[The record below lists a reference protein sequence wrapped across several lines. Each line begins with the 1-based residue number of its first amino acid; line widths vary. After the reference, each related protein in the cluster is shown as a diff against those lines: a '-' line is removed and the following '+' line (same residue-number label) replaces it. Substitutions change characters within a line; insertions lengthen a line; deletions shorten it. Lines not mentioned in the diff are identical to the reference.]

1 MKYRREIDGLRALAL
16 LPVIFFHAGF
26 QTFGGGYIGVD
37 VFFVISG
44 YLITS
49 IILAEKAAGT
59 FTLRSFYERRARRIL
74 PALFLVMLVCIP
86 FAWLWLLPSDM
97 KEFSASLV
105 AVSTFSSNVLFWWES
120 GYFDTAAELKPL
132 LHTWSLAVEEQY
144 YLIFPLFLMLTWKLN
159 RTRMVWLLLAIAVVS
174 LGLAQKGAFASP
186 AATFYMLHTRIWEL
200 LVGALLAFYMAREAA
215 GSVKPNPQLASFAS
229 LAGLLLIVSAVLF
242 YGKGTPYPSLF
253 TLLPVLGAG
262 LVILLASPENFAG
275 RLLGSRLLV
284 GTGLLSYSA
293 YLWHQPIF
301 AFARRKA
308 LEEPGPLAFLAMG
321 ALAFVLAYLSWR
333 YIEQPFRKRSGVAST
348 PALIT
353 GLVCIL
359 FFWAFAAGSQLDN
372 GFASR
377 YSQADKAV
385 IVEKKLLDAYVWRR
399 MEELQLR
406 DFAPTGKP
414 KILVIGDSFG
424 GDLVNA
430 LTEAGLDRNLAL
442 STFTM
447 SAVCGN
453 LYLDPALISLK
464 RPETKKDCI
473 GERRYDNPKLKER
486 IKQADHVWLVSRWDQ
501 WVVEMLPQSNEAL
514 EKEFGRKFLIFGPKN
529 FGRLNLLNL
538 VGMSP
543 AERAA
548 YTNTFSGEHSAVN
561 RLMKSTLD
569 PSGFVDV
576 SELLCNSDSA
586 CHLFT
591 SGGSLIPFDN
601 GHLTKD
607 GAAFL
612 GARLKVYFK
621 THPASQLGG
630 TV

>member
-16 LPVIFFHAGF
+16 LPVILFHAGF
-26 QTFGGGYIGVD
+26 QAFGGGYVGVD

-59 FTLRSFYERRARRIL
+59 FSLRSFYERRARRIL
-74 PALFLVMLVCIP
+74 PALFLVMLVCLP

-144 YLIFPLFLMLTWKLN
+144 YLIFPLLLVLAWKLN
-159 RTRMVWLLLAIAVVS
+159 RTRMMWLLVAVALVS
-174 LGLAQKGAFASP
+174 LGLAQKGAYASP

-200 LVGALLAFYMAREAA
+200 LVGALLAFYMARETTGA
-215 GSVKPNPQLASFAS
+215 GKLNPQLGSFVS
-229 LAGLLLIVSAVLF
+229 LAGLVMIAWAVLF

-262 LVILLASPENFAG
+262 LVILLASPDNVAG
-275 RLLGSRLLV
+275 RVLGSRLLV

-301 AFARRKA
+301 AFARRRA
-308 LEEPGPLAFLAMG
+308 LDEPGALAFLAMG
-321 ALAFVLAYLSWR
+321 GLTFGLAYLSWR
-333 YIEQPFRKRSGVAST
+333 YVEQPFRKKSGIASAQ
-348 PALIT
+348 ALTT
-353 GLVCIL
+353 GLVCVL
-359 FFWAFAAGSQLDN
+359 FFWAFAAGSHWDK

-385 IVEKKLLDAYVWRR
+385 IVEKKLLDAYVWKR

-406 DFAPTGKP
+406 DFTPSGKP
-414 KILVIGDSFG
+414 KILVIGDSFS

-430 LTEAGLDRNLAL
+430 LSESGLDKNLSL

-453 LYLDPALISLK
+453 LYVDPALIALR
-464 RPETKKDCI
+464 RPETKKDCV
-473 GERRYDNPKLKER
+473 GERRYDNPILKER
-486 IKQADHVWLVSRWDQ
+486 IKQADYVWLASRWDK
-501 WVVEMLPQSNEAL
+501 WVAEMLPQSIDAL
-514 EKEFGRKFLIFGPKN
+514 EKEFGSKFVIFGPKN

-543 AERAA
+543 AEREA
-548 YTNTFSGEHSAVN
+548 YTNTFSADHVAVN
-561 RLMKSTLD
+561 RLMKSTLE

-576 SELLCNSDSA
+576 SDLLCNSATA

-591 SGGSLIPFDN
+591 PAGSLIPFDN
-601 GHLTKD
+601 GHLTRD
-607 GAAFL
+607 GAAFFGQRL
-612 GARLKVYFK
+612 GTYLKNGPLN
-621 THPASQLGG
+621 HLAGG
-630 TV
+630 A